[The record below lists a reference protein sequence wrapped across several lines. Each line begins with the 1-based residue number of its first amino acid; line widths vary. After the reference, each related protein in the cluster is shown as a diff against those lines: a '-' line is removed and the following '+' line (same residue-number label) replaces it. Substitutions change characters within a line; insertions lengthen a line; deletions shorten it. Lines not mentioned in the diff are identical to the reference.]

1 MAYEL
6 DVDLS
11 KSIIQ
16 AINNTL
22 SMRQAC
28 FSLGM
33 SFETFKKL
41 ALKLGVYK
49 PNAAGRGIP
58 DEKRLSANEILVR
71 GIKRQRRHLLRALE
85 EKGVKYQCALCHL
98 DPVWNNQ
105 PLTLDVDHIDGD
117 HSNNEFSNL
126 RFLCPNCHSQTPTN
140 GFKRRHSEK
149 TKRKISKRLKK
160 SYAQVAKLVTACASE
175 AHPSG

>member
-1 MAYEL
+1 MTYKL
-6 DVDLS
+6 DERTTQL
-11 KSIIQ
+11 ILH
-16 AINNTL
+16 AINTYPT
-22 SMRQAC
+22 MKQAC
-28 FSLGM
+28 NSLNMYFG
-33 SFETFKKL
+33 TFKKL
-41 ALKLGVYK
+41 ATELGVFK
-49 PNAAGRGIP
+49 PNIGGKGVP
-58 DEKRLSANEILVR
+58 SEKRMSAEQIMVKGVNRHREHLV
-71 GIKRQRRHLLRALE
+71 RALE
-85 EKGVKYQCALCHL
+85 EKGIKYQCALCHL
-98 DPVWNNQ
+98 DPTWNKQ